1 MAIIYTYPTKTT
13 LADGDLILI
22 SDSADA
28 NKTKNATVTS
38 IKDAIDVVDSLT
50 ATLPLLSSSATGSPD
65 LSISGISG
73 YGTAG
78 QVMRMN
84 AGATAL
90 EWATV
95 SGGSGDGLTVYNDGS
110 GIGLNITKL
119 DFIGSG
125 VSAALDTNDNTR
137 VNVTIAGGGDVD
149 SVATTNG
156 TYIDL
161 TPTSASTGAVTVT
174 ADLSAVDG
182 TSTTATK
189 FLSKD
194 NTWNVP
200 TYTTDTNLGSDNQTL
215 TAGRSINMAGFDLTL
230 TNSTAVRLF
239 DFEHDTNKLTVGNSV
254 QDKKGTV
261 KIEGQ
266 SGVNRGGI
274 LEMGAGGGSNYVQV
288 KGPDTLSSN
297 YSLTLPNAQGATD
310 TFLQNDGTGVLSFVQ
325 GTTYQEGT
333 WTPVMF
339 GAGSP
344 SVTATGQYVKIGKN
358 VTVWFSL
365 ICTAG
370 DTLANAR
377 ISGLPFNGVSS
388 SVYGY
393 NGGASISENTGSQN
407 ITRYVTGVSGGATT
421 LDLRIFTGGTDYQYT
436 LGYWPSSS
444 NSFTVRGSYT
454 YKSVN

>member
-1 MAIIYTYPTKTT
+1 MAIIYTYPIKTT
-13 LADGDLILI
+13 LADSDLILI

-84 AGATAL
+84 TGATAL

-95 SGGSGDGLTVYNDGS
+95 SGGSGDGLTIYNDGS

-125 VSAALDTNDNTR
+125 VLATVDVNDNAR
-137 VNVTIAGGGDVD
+137 VNVTISGGSGVD
-149 SVATTNG
+149 SVVTTNG

-174 ADLSAVDG
+174 ADLSAADG
-182 TSTTATK
+182 TSDATTR
-189 FLSKD
+189 FLSKN
-194 NTWNVP
+194 NTWDIP
-200 TYTTDTNLGSDNQTL
+200 TNNLGSNNQTL
-215 TAGRSINMAGFDLTL
+215 TAGRSIDMAGFDLTL
-230 TNSTAVRLF
+230 TNNSAVRLF
-239 DFEHDTNKLTVGNSV
+239 DFEHNTNKLTVGNSV

-274 LEMGAGGGSNYVQV
+274 LEMGAGGSTNHVQI
-288 KGPDTLSSN
+288 KGPDTLATN
-297 YSLTLPNAQGATD
+297 YDLTLPNAQGATG

-325 GTTYQEGT
+325 GVTYQEGT
-333 WTPVMF
+333 WSPVMF

-370 DTLANAR
+370 DTLVNAR
-377 ISGLPFNGVSS
+377 ISGLPFNGVPSGT
-388 SVYGY
+388 YGY
-393 NGGASISENTGSQN
+393 NGGASISQNTSTQN

-421 LDLRIFTGGTDYQYT
+421 LDLRIFTSGTDYQYA